1 MEYKPHFKRKGEKVM
16 KYEEIIKLLDAG
28 YSREEILEMKDDEAK
43 APEETPEPKKVETET
58 PETGMSDLVKE
69 MREAFSEMRKE
80 FTAMNI
86 MASRQPEEKTPED
99 IMATIINPTRKK
111 KGE

>member
-1 MEYKPHFKRKGEKVM
+1 M
-16 KYEEIIKLLDAG
+16 KYDEIIKLLDAG
-28 YSREEILEMKDDEAK
+28 YSREEIMAMKD
-43 APEETPEPKKVETET
+43 ETKTEETET
-58 PETGMSDLVKE
+58 EETETEETKTEETSGMSDLVKE
-69 MREAFSEMRKE
+69 MRDAFSEMKKE

-99 IMATIINPTRKK
+99 IIANIINPTRKK

>member
-1 MEYKPHFKRKGEKVM
+1 M
-16 KYEEIIKLLDAG
+16 KYDEIIKLLDAG
-28 YSREEILEMKDDEAK
+28 YSREEILAMKDEPK
-43 APEETPEPKKVETET
+43 PEEMNKNSESNPDSDEKMNNNSDS
-58 PETGMSDLVKE
+58 TGMSDLVKE
-69 MREAFSEMRKE
+69 MRDAFSEIRKE

-99 IMATIINPTRKK
+99 IIANIINPTRTK

>member
-1 MEYKPHFKRKGEKVM
+1 M
-16 KYEEIIKLLDAG
+16 KYDEIIKLLDAG
-28 YSREEILEMKDDEAK
+28 YSREEIMAMKD
-43 APEETPEPKKVETET
+43 PEETPAPEKVETET

-69 MREAFSEMRKE
+69 MRDAFSEMKKE

-99 IMATIINPTRKK
+99 IIANIINPSRKK

>member
-1 MEYKPHFKRKGEKVM
+1 M
-16 KYEEIIKLLDAG
+16 KYDEIIKLLDAG
-28 YSREEILEMKDDEAK
+28 YTREEIMAMNNE
-43 APEETPEPKKVETET
+43 PEEMNNNSNSDPDPDEKMNNNSES
-58 PETGMSDLVKE
+58 GMSDLVKE
-69 MREAFSEMRKE
+69 MREAFTEMRKE

-99 IMATIINPTRKK
+99 IIANIINPSRKK

>member
-1 MEYKPHFKRKGEKVM
+1 M

-28 YSREEILEMKDDEAK
+28 YSREEIMAMKEEPK
-43 APEETPEPKKVETET
+43 PKEPKSKEPKPEEPKPEEPNGSNDNS
-58 PETGMSDLVKE
+58 GMSDLVKE
-69 MREAFSEMRKE
+69 MRDAFSEMRKE

-99 IMATIINPTRKK
+99 IIANIINPTRKK

>member
-1 MEYKPHFKRKGEKVM
+1 M
-16 KYEEIIKLLDAG
+16 KYDEIIKLLDAG
-28 YSREEILEMKDDEAK
+28 YSREEILAMKDEQK
-43 APEETPEPKKVETET
+43 PEEQKPEETTGSNENS
-58 PETGMSDLVKE
+58 GMSDLVKE
-69 MREAFSEMRKE
+69 MREAFTEMRKE

-99 IMATIINPTRKK
+99 IIANIINPSRKK

>member
-1 MEYKPHFKRKGEKVM
+1 M
-16 KYEEIIKLLDAG
+16 KYDEIIKLLDAG
-28 YSREEILEMKDDEAK
+28 YSREEILAMK
-43 APEETPEPKKVETET
+43 EETEPKETE
-58 PETGMSDLVKE
+58 PKETEPKEPTGSNEDSGMSDLVKE
-69 MREAFSEMRKE
+69 MRDAFSEMRKE

-99 IMATIINPTRKK
+99 IIANIINPTRKK

>member
-1 MEYKPHFKRKGEKVM
+1 M
-16 KYEEIIKLLDAG
+16 KYDEIIKLLDAG
-28 YSREEILEMKDDEAK
+28 YSREEILAMKDEQK
-43 APEETPEPKKVETET
+43 PEEQKPEETTGSNENS
-58 PETGMSDLVKE
+58 GMSDLVKE
-69 MREAFSEMRKE
+69 MREAFTEMRKE

-99 IMATIINPTRKK
+99 IIANIINPTRKK

>member
-1 MEYKPHFKRKGEKVM
+1 M
-16 KYEEIIKLLDAG
+16 KYDEIIKLLDAG
-28 YSREEILEMKDDEAK
+28 YSREEIMAMKDDETK
-43 APEETPEPKKVETET
+43 APEETPAPETVETET
-58 PETGMSDLVKE
+58 SETGMSDLVKE
-69 MREAFSEMRKE
+69 MRDAFSEMRKE

-99 IMATIINPTRKK
+99 IIANIINPSRKK

>member
-1 MEYKPHFKRKGEKVM
+1 M

-28 YSREEILEMKDDEAK
+28 YTRDEIMKMKDEPK
-43 APEETPEPKKVETET
+43 APDPDEKKTDDSKVETKTPDET
-58 PETGMSDLVKE
+58 EMSGLVKE
-69 MREAFSEMRKE
+69 MRDAFAEMKKE
-80 FTAMNI
+80 FTAFNI

-99 IMATIINPTRKK
+99 IIANIINPTRKK